1 MEDLYLHLFLSS
13 LLLRLLLLVLLIIRV
28 VVDWDRR
35 CCLCLWRRL
44 ILTMSKWLPSSL
56 RVAAVVVVVV
66 VVVEHLVLLVL
77 RMGVWVVGLMGIMRL
92 LCYSLITSLQDR
104 TKEEEE
110 KVQLRR
116 EPSRHSSFLPLL
128 PLLLRHSFT
137 ILVAFSRLKRL

>member
-1 MEDLYLHLFLSS
+1 MEGLYLRLFLSS

-44 ILTMSKWLPSSL
+44 ILTMSKCLPSPPL
-56 RVAAVVVVVV
+56 RVVVVVA
-66 VVVEHLVLLVL
+66 HLVLLVL
-77 RMGVWVVGLMGIMRL
+77 RMGVRVVGLMGIMRL
-92 LCYSLITSLQDR
+92 LRYSLITSLQDR

-110 KVQLRR
+110 KVQLRH

-128 PLLLRHSFT
+128 PLLLHRSFT
-137 ILVAFSRLKRL
+137 ILAFSRLERL